1 MTEIDMKLFLV
12 EGVVFRYYP
21 DQANSEDRV
30 DDTRLVMAA
39 DETAAKIK
47 YEKWWDDQSVDQD
60 VSYCGF
66 SIQVKGVI
74 E

>member
-1 MTEIDMKLFLV
+1 MKIFLV
-12 EGVVFRYYP
+12 EGIVFRTYF
-21 DQANSEDRV
+21 DEAEERV